1 MKVILLKN
9 VPGLGKMDDVK
20 DVAEGYAR
28 NFLFANNLA
37 VLASKGT
44 LINREVQNQ
53 KKVKEE
59 MTDLKNQQ
67 ALANKIESTVLN
79 IQGKMSEGNT
89 LYAAIGP
96 QVIIS
101 ELAKKGIRLDKNQID
116 VKQIKEAG
124 EYKAK
129 VKLRHGLEAELS
141 ITVFTK

>member
-1 MKVILLKN
+1 MMYYQINNSAIAFGDPVGDNKSSRELIW
-9 VPGLGKMDDVK
+9 
-20 DVAEGYAR
+20 
-28 NFLFANNLA
+28 NF
-37 VLASKGT
+37 K
-44 LINREVQNQ
+44 
-53 KKVKEE
+53 E

-67 ALANKIESTVLN
+67 ALANKIESTVLS

-101 ELAKKGIRLDKNQID
+101 ELARKGIRLDKNQID

-129 VKLRHGLEAELS
+129 VKLRHGLEALLS